1 MTTSNLVK
9 MSRVVI
15 RAAIAGGALG
25 GVVSTLADLPGTL
38 AGAAE
43 AAKYSPYVVSNTI
56 VLILYPLVIGA
67 VFGGIMGVILGG
79 IGATILRFWHR
90 RGLVVSMLVALS
102 AGVGALVGVFL
113 SYTFYEGTF
122 FGNPLVSALSIAIGG
137 GFGAWWAL
145 RPTPTVPSS

>member
-1 MTTSNLVK
+1 
-9 MSRVVI
+9 MSRIVI
-15 RAAIAGGALG
+15 RAVIAGGALG
-25 GVVSTLADLPGTL
+25 GFISTLADLPGTL

-67 VFGGIMGVILGG
+67 VFGGGMGAILGG
-79 IGATILRFWHR
+79 IGATILRIWRR

-102 AGVGALVGVFL
+102 AGVGALAGVFL
-113 SYTFYEGTF
+113 SHTFYEETF

-137 GFGAWWAL
+137 GCGAWWAL
-145 RPTPTVPSS
+145 RPTRNTPSS